1 MKTSFSAKEVALYLY
16 NPKEYKYILAGGHV
30 EGIEPVLA
38 MTDPMVYVSS
48 QPGNVVEKNV
58 AEEKV
63 LIGTL
68 GSFETENGFVI
79 VKDPAIPNPNQLLSA
94 LCNTLYLVIA
104 LHRSNS
110 RVSNMEQALSQLEK
124 LEGARAREDF
134 IATLNHA
141 GFTIIEDLS
150 DTNVGNFKGRLIH
163 LDSAKIALVAP
174 ENWPNELDF
183 ILLHLVEEALSNT
196 AE

>member
-1 MKTSFSAKEVALYLY
+1 
-16 NPKEYKYILAGGHV
+16 
-30 EGIEPVLA
+30 

-58 AEEKV
+58 AEGK
-63 LIGTL
+63 LFIGTL
-68 GSFETENGFVI
+68 GSFETENDFVI

-124 LEGARAREDF
+124 LDRARTREDF

-141 GFTIIEDLS
+141 GFTRYKREQLQ
-150 DTNVGNFKGRLIH
+150 R
-163 LDSAKIALVAP
+163 AP
-174 ENWPNELDF
+174 NAF
-183 ILLHLVEEALSNT
+183 G
-196 AE
+196 